1 MTVDE
6 TVKRKGKHTGKQLYG
21 TVAPRLMAP
30 SYWKIDEEA
39 EENQAMVG
47 QQGGEVD
54 AGTMGRQGPERGTR
68 GARSGAKTR
77 QSA

>member
-1 MTVDE
+1 
-6 TVKRKGKHTGKQLYG
+6 
-21 TVAPRLMAP
+21 MAP

-54 AGTMGRQGPERGTR
+54 TGMMGRQR
-68 GARSGAKTR
+68 R
-77 QSA
+77 QSEQGRHGTGMTGRQRRQSEQ

>member
-1 MTVDE
+1 
-6 TVKRKGKHTGKQLYG
+6 
-21 TVAPRLMAP
+21 MAP

-54 AGTMGRQGPERGTR
+54 TGMMGSQVRGQDQ
-68 GARSGAKTR
+68 A
-77 QSA
+77 QCL